1 MSQLMFLK
9 RSLFLVALLS
19 STLTWAATVTIHCN
33 DKKTFTFEDLMD
45 SPEEVG
51 KERCKNH
58 EGFNKFTAQF
68 VNEKMM
74 VAPPPVAPQKK

>member
-1 MSQLMFLK
+1 MNNFMFFK
-9 RSLFLVALLS
+9 NAILVTALLA
-19 STLTWAATVTIHCN
+19 STVTLGATVTIHCN

-51 KERCKNH
+51 KEKCKNH
-58 EGFNKFTAQF
+58 EGYNKFTAQF

-74 VAPPPVAPQKK
+74 VAPPPVPVSK